1 MAKGSSVLTAV
12 TLNEE
17 ALVNIDDLWPIPREA
32 EARVLA
38 MQTKLHQWAAADS
51 GRRFDDVYN
60 LVYDP
65 AFLVEAWRRVRGNKG
80 ARTAGVDGIAPQSIG
95 SSMQVLLGRLRG
107 DTQVSPICAC
117 TGAGEGN
124 PKSG

>member
-1 MAKGSSVLTAV
+1 M
-12 TLNEE
+12 
-17 ALVNIDDLWPIPREA
+17 NIGESWPTPREA

-38 MQTKLHQWAAADS
+38 MQTKLHQWAATDS

-65 AFLVEAWRRVRGNKG
+65 AFLVVAWRRVRGNKG

-95 SSMQVLLGRLRG
+95 SEIQVLL
-107 DTQVSPICAC
+107 
-117 TGAGEGN
+117 AG
-124 PKSG
+124 